1 VSLDDKRET
10 DEHRDQQAPSAALD
24 TGLFQRLS
32 ARINRNRVARRTV
45 DLDST
50 QRWPDTVTIVER
62 DEFGPLVIAISGAT
76 VFPDGSVTAR
86 GRWYVSARFG
96 LLPHLSDATDIIHVD
111 VPTAFVLSVHPT
123 RLNIVTSIGP
133 SLVTLGKSHPG
144 IATMFP
150 DLSEKPHHP
159 ITSLASTCGV
169 TNGGFAITRGAA
181 RKVSSAVFARLPSAE
196 ISDNQVAR
204 FAETLRA
211 ANAPSSASI
220 YLEQNNSDRSPS
232 DPSMVDLRFY
242 HESSGSRLVAVN
254 LLSVEQIA
262 RAVSGASSVTV
273 ESTELLP
280 FSEFA
285 SPTASVSIV
294 DKTVHVGR
302 ATSRVTS
309 TRSFDMDKAL
319 REGLPLPRGVEV
331 ISRPDYDIQETTV
344 DAHRVFHRG
353 SWGPQ
358 HANVLREHSLG
369 PWLIS
374 VTNAI
379 VSPNGS
385 VLLDDGTLLAGLYF
399 GAPRNQIP
407 VDGWVTTE
415 LSGRAGLAITAM
427 RGFGHGLLQVAPR
440 VDAVNR
446 FDGTMPILVSRGWWD
461 DTTMLNVVGL
471 DVGRTIRVAQ
481 EQMHH
486 LVRVPELIVSTQLF
500 PEVNTGRADPQWLT
514 DFVNRL
520 SPVQVR
526 KPARRV
532 YFARDDA
539 SGIRGGCANR
549 YELDRVAAE
558 FGYEAVIPESLS
570 FPEQIRL
577 ATETVD
583 MFGEQGSALT
593 WSMFMPPESRL
604 VSVQSKPDGHQNRLM
619 TYHNP
624 VLAARGS
631 SFDLIGAVRAGK
643 HLGFEVDPRALR
655 RAMEQLP

>member
-1 VSLDDKRET
+1 
-10 DEHRDQQAPSAALD
+10 
-24 TGLFQRLS
+24 
-32 ARINRNRVARRTV
+32 
-45 DLDST
+45 
-50 QRWPDTVTIVER
+50 VTIVER

-86 GRWYVSARFG
+86 GRWFVSERFG
-96 LLPHLSDATDIIHVD
+96 LLPHLSAATDIIQVD

-144 IATMFP
+144 IATIFP
-150 DLSEKPHHP
+150 DVSEKPHHP

-169 TNGGFAITRGAA
+169 TMAGFAITRGAA
-181 RKVSSAVFARLPSAE
+181 RKVPSAVFARLPSAE

-211 ANAPSSASI
+211 ANEPSSASV
-220 YLEQNNSDRSPS
+220 YLEQNNSDGSPS
-232 DPSMVDLRFY
+232 DPSIVDLRFDR
-242 HESSGSRLVAVN
+242 ESSGSRLVPVN

-262 RAVSGASSVTV
+262 RAVSGASSVTA
-273 ESTELLP
+273 ESSELLP

-285 SPTASVSIV
+285 SPTASVSLV
-294 DKTVHVGR
+294 DKTVNVSR
-302 ATSRVTS
+302 AASRVTS

-331 ISRPDYDIQETTV
+331 ISRPDYDIRDTSV
-344 DAHRVFHRG
+344 DAHRVFYRG

-379 VSPNGS
+379 VSSNGC
-385 VLLDDGTLLAGLYF
+385 VLLDDGTLLAGIYF

-407 VDGWVTTE
+407 VDGWITTD
-415 LSGRAGLAITAM
+415 LSERAGLAITAM

-446 FDGTMPILVSRGWWD
+446 FDGTLPILVSRGWWD
-461 DTTMLNVVGL
+461 DTTMLNLAGL
-471 DVGRTIRVAQ
+471 DAERTIRVPH

-500 PEVNTGRADPQWLT
+500 PEVNTGRADPQWLS

-520 SPVQVR
+520 SSVPAS

-549 YELDRVAAE
+549 HELDRIASE
-558 FGYEAVIPESLS
+558 FGYETVIPESLS
-570 FPEQIRL
+570 FEEQIRL

-604 VSVQSKPDGHQNRLM
+604 VSVQSKPDGHQNRHM

-631 SFDLIGAVRAGK
+631 RFDLIGAVRAGK